1 MKKTLLISTAL
12 FLSAASFAQTSASNS
27 EAVKDQTNIQHNKS
41 GTQVNSSANAS
52 SATTIHTAIVKDA
65 RDGST
70 EQIKE
75 DNQAMAAEK
84 QALAAQ
90 AKTKGRQTANTAS
103 KGRSEAASANS
114 KAKTD
119 VTSTEDNNLDE
130 NSSLKGDESVS
141 GSSDNN
147 QVGKLKSEEKE
158 DVHATLKGDNRS
170 QVAVDKT
177 TATVKDKIDA
187 TAKAAENSSL
197 SDDQSVSES
206 SDNDQ
211 AGKLKSEEK
220 ETVHA
225 TLKGDNRSQVAVD
238 KTALAAQHKID
249 ASSSGSI
256 HSAATAAHSVRV
268 KPIPVNAAAHINA
281 AATVR
286 IR

>member
-12 FLSAASFAQTSASNS
+12 FLSAASFAQTSATNS
-27 EAVKDQTNIQHNKS
+27 EAVKGQSSIQHNKA

-52 SATTIHTAIVKDA
+52 SATTIHTAVVKDA

-103 KGRSEAASANS
+103 QGRSVAASANS
-114 KAKTD
+114 KAKTE
-119 VTSTEDNNLDE
+119 VKSTEDNNLDE
-130 NSSLKGDESVS
+130 NSSLKGNQSVS
-141 GSSDNN
+141 GSSDDN
-147 QVGKLKSEEKE
+147 QVGELKSTEKE
-158 DVHATLKGDNRS
+158 NVHATLKGDSRS
-170 QVAVDKT
+170 QVTIDKT
-177 TATVKDKIDA
+177 TAAAQDRIDA
-187 TAKAAENSSL
+187 TAKAAENSTL
-197 SDDQSVSES
+197 SGDQGVSQS
-206 SDNDQ
+206 YDNDQ
-211 AGKLKSEEK
+211 AGKLKSEGNEN
-220 ETVHA
+220 VQA
-225 TLKGDNRSQVAVD
+225 TLKGDNRSPVAVD
-238 KTALAAQHKID
+238 KTDLAAQHKIQA
-249 ASSSGSI
+249 ASSEVI
-256 HSAATAAHSVRV
+256 HSAASAAHSVRV